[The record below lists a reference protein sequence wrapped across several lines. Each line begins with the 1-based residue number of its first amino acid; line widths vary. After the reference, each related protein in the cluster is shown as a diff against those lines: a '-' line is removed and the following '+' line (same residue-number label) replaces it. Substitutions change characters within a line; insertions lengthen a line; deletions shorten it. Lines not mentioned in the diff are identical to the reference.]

1 MYPLAWEQGLVE
13 VKGVETI
20 TPDERAGRQFQLLS
34 GEDELPAPH
43 EYAGEALVLHVNS
56 RIVGTDSTTIIEED
70 GTRTVLLQGMGRRS
84 QRLPNTFEEYGEM
97 FFYPVPDRVIYG
109 YSTPQELLWGKA
121 LNGGVE
127 VLPRLTLNYYL
138 LIAAALTGLSGLLWM
153 IFCQKR
159 YSGVMRQL
167 FLAPCTYLLAH
178 LLLKGTE
185 TLTFFLVADFCCILL
200 VAAALY
206 ALLSLGWQVWKQQ
219 QKEKQN

>member
-1 MYPLAWEQGLVE
+1 MNFWLGCNYWASNAGTDMWIKFDEKAIRDDLDILTAN
-13 VKGVETI
+13 GVEYMRVF
-20 TPDERAGRQFQLLS
+20 PNWRDFQ
-34 GEDELPAPH
+34 PVK
-43 EYAGEALVLHVNS
+43 VLRNWA
-56 RIVGTDSTTIIEED
+56 
-70 GTRTVLLQGMGRRS
+70 
-84 QRLPNTFEEYGEM
+84 NTFEEYGEM